1 MHKKGHITVYQ
12 CVTLS
17 LNLRLQAPLH
27 TTDIKIKYSVLVMV
41 VMDACPASHHVTVW
55 YCIVQVSIVL
65 VDQTRVVAI
74 EETIPWTFTAV
85 ESEASILFVVV
96 MVTADPV

>member
-1 MHKKGHITVYQ
+1 MSVKPITASFWTY
-12 CVTLS
+12 
-17 LNLRLQAPLH
+17 
-27 TTDIKIKYSVLVMV
+27 ILVMV

-74 EETIPWTFTAV
+74 EETIP
-85 ESEASILFVVV
+85 
-96 MVTADPV
+96 